1 MDQSPKHIEHCN
13 GVNKPMNT
21 VFCPVMEKEI
31 DGTNCLIICDVAD
44 KFIKPTVLPEG
55 IKWSEEQRAKCK
67 GGIYHSDIS

>member
-1 MDQSPKHIEHCN
+1 
-13 GVNKPMNT
+13 MNT

-55 IKWSEEQRAKCK
+55 IKWSEEQRAKCT
-67 GGIYHSDIS
+67 GEPDNTI